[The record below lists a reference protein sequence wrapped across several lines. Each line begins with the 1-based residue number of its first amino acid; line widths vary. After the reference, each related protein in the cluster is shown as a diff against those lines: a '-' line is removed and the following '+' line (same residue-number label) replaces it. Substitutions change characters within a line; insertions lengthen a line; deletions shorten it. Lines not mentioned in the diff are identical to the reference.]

1 MSLAGLSVLAQ
12 KARFLLD
19 ENTTTILTGVG
30 VVGTV
35 STAYLAGRA
44 SFKAA
49 ELIEE
54 AEKEYPLMGT
64 KEEGGQTVGV
74 VVEVVK
80 QNLSKTEKVKLVWP
94 QYVPAAISGA
104 TTIVCIV
111 YANKIASKRMAAL
124 ALASSISQRR
134 MQEYQDKVLEKFG
147 VKESTKVRD
156 EIAQERVLRNPKDT
170 RDVIITGGG
179 DVLCYDM
186 LTGRYFLS
194 SAEKI
199 RRAENRINHELNNFL
214 HASLSEF
221 YEHIGLAPT
230 TYTDMVGWNGN
241 DNLEVQISTVMSDDE
256 KPCLAIDFT
265 PPPSSEYHKR
275 LHD

>member
-1 MSLAGLSVLAQ
+1 MNLAGLSVLAQ

-54 AEKEYPLMGT
+54 AE
-64 KEEGGQTVGV
+64 EG
-74 VVEVVK
+74 EVA
-80 QNLSKTEKVKLVWP
+80 LSKTEKVKLVWP
-94 QYVPAAISGA
+94 QYIPAAISGA
-104 TTIVCIV
+104 TTITCIV

-170 RDVIITGGG
+170 RDVIITGEG

-186 LTGRYFLS
+186 LTGRYFKS

-199 RRAENRINHELNNFL
+199 RRAENRINHELNNFM
-214 HASLSEF
+214 HASLTEF
-221 YEHIGLAPT
+221 YEHVGLPPT

-265 PPPSSEYHKR
+265 PPPNSEYHKL

>member
-49 ELIEE
+49 ELI
-54 AEKEYPLMGT
+54 KED
-64 KEEGGQTVGV
+64 ER
-74 VVEVVK
+74 VVE
-80 QNLSKTEKVKLVWP
+80 LSKTEKVKLVWP

-147 VKESTKVRD
+147 VKETTKVRD
-156 EIAQERVLRNPKDT
+156 EIAQERVLKNPKDT

>member
-1 MSLAGLSVLAQ
+1 MNLAGLSVLAQ

-54 AEKEYPLMGT
+54 AEKKHPLT
-64 KEEGGQTVGV
+64 APLEEGEVTYGTV
-74 VVEVVK
+74 K
-80 QNLSKTEKVKLVWP
+80 LNLSKTEKVKLVWP
-94 QYVPAAISGA
+94 QYIPAAISGV
-104 TTIVCIV
+104 TTITCIV

-170 RDVIITGGG
+170 RDVIITGEG

-186 LTGRYFLS
+186 LTGRYFKS

-199 RRAENRINHELNNFL
+199 RRAENRINHELNNFM
-214 HASLSEF
+214 HASLTEF
-221 YEHIGLAPT
+221 YEHVGLPPT

-265 PPPSSEYHKR
+265 PPPNSEYHKL

>member
-49 ELIEE
+49 ELIRESAEE
-54 AEKEYPLMGT
+54 QAYS
-64 KEEGGQTVGV
+64 TVPA
-74 VVEVVK
+74 
-80 QNLSKTEKVKLVWP
+80 NLSKTEKVKLVWP

-147 VKESTKVRD
+147 VKETTKVRD